1 MRAKLKFISLTQH
14 FTLCP
19 QALRQTLAM
28 DTKDV
33 HSHWGK
39 GAMPEPLQ
47 PVMGGGAASS
57 TEEGPLMK
65 PQPPLGEGSI
75 HKEPILELEGTVYEE
90 GERSIPGK
98 GNPNYRL

>member
-1 MRAKLKFISLTQH
+1 MPPSSTTDTGNGYKRRPLTLGKRGNAGA
-14 FTLCP
+14 FTTC
-19 QALRQTLAM
+19 
-28 DTKDV
+28 DG
-33 HSHWGK
+33 WG
-39 GAMPEPLQ
+39 GC
-47 PVMGGGAASS
+47 SS